1 MAVGTVKWFNDLKGY
16 GFIAQDDGSDYFVH
30 HSHIVGDGFRTLHVG
45 ERVEFTE
52 VQNERGKEATDVTRL

>member
-1 MAVGTVKWFNDLKGY
+1 MAVGTVTWFNDLKGY
-16 GFIAQDDGSDYFVH
+16 GFIAQDNGSDYFVH

-45 ERVEFTE
+45 DRVEFTE

>member
-16 GFIAQDDGSDYFVH
+16 GFIAQDNGSDCFVH

-45 ERVEFTE
+45 DRVEFTE
-52 VQNERGKEATDVTRL
+52 VLNERGKEATDVTRL